1 MKLDGL
7 KLLNYRNISNLNIN
21 PCSEINIIYGENAQG
36 KTNILEAIWM
46 LSGSKSF
53 RGAKDCELV
62 KFGSDKAC
70 IESEFMAQGREQT
83 IKIDIESNRTAMLN
97 GVNINPISLLCENF
111 QAIVFS
117 PNHLTLITDGPQA
130 RRKFIDN
137 AISQIIPRYS
147 AVIKEYN
154 RALKQRNAVLRDIR
168 WHSELLDM
176 IDAFEDRISHYGAKI
191 MRLRDKYISKL
202 SKYAEEIY
210 DGISGKIEKIYIKY
224 SPQTVCEDLSSENDI
239 YIKLR
244 KSFKNSRDEDI
255 NNGTTSVGPHRD
267 DISIDINELSA
278 RIYGSQG
285 QQRSAAIAL
294 KLAEASIIKEA
305 FGEQPIALLDDVMSE
320 LDENRQDYILNHIK
334 DWQVF
339 ITCCDLSQVLR
350 MSEGNRYKIQGG
362 RLID

>member
-1 MKLDGL
+1 MKLDSL
-7 KLLNYRNISNLNIN
+7 NLLNYRNISSLKIN

-62 KFGSDKAC
+62 KFDAEK
-70 IESEFMAQGREQT
+70 SEIDAEFTAQGREQT
-83 IKIDIESNRTAMLN
+83 INLYIETNRTGMLN
-97 GVNINPISLLCENF
+97 GADLSPISLLSENF

-137 AISQIIPRYS
+137 AISQIMPRYS
-147 AVIKEYN
+147 AVIREYN

-168 WHSELLDM
+168 WHSDLLDM
-176 IDAFEDRISHYGAKI
+176 IDVFEDRISHYGAKI
-191 MRLRDKYISKL
+191 MRLRDKYINKL
-202 SKYAEEIY
+202 SGYAEEIY
-210 DGISGKIEKIYIKY
+210 DGISSMAEKICIKY
-224 SPQTVCEDLSSENDI
+224 SPQTICENLSSENDI
-239 YIKLR
+239 YIKL
-244 KSFKNSRDEDI
+244 KESFKNSRDEDI

-334 DWQVF
+334 NWQVF

-350 MSEGNRYKIQGG
+350 MSDGNRYKISDGH
-362 RLID
+362 LID